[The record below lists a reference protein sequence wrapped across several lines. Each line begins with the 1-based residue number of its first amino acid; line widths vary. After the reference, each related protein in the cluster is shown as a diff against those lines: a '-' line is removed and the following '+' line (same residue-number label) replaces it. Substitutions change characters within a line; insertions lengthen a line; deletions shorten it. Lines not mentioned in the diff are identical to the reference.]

1 MKHYVHKLELDKA
14 RRASRSKAKS
24 ASERSLDISIDPL
37 INSSLEVEPSPEVV
51 TPAPSTGTVSADDPR
66 YARMAAELK
75 AIKDQLSALKEPPPL
90 IPDHRGVWL
99 APNDSEKKAALQA
112 EVEVMLEK
120 RALQPVHEPPPGF
133 YSRLFLVLE
142 TSNRPLGFEQIHQE
156 DALQDGHTEV
166 GSGIRERRGLH
177 DVPGSQGCLLPGSR
191 SPLQQ
196 EVSQGKVGFPDSS
209 IQDPLLRSVDSPS
222 SLHESLRPGL
232 DLGTQA
238 RHQTDKDDLPGNGVR
253 FPAGESLPVPGETRQ
268 PGPGDAPI
276 PGRCPKEGQ
285 GLAEI
290 SRSPGL
296 IREVGSAGQAQ
307 TQTSSVEPEG
317 PLVRGK
323 LPTEDNPG
331 VTSLQRSSP
340 LVVRQVEYVERDSVR
355 LPSSGD
361 TALHRR
367 IEGRVGSTS
376 PQGNSR
382 GEMVSGGKGPA
393 HQSSGAH
400 GSAEGIDNLRPPRSG
415 ELGSPHVRQRHGSSV
430 HQETRR
436 AKIKRFVRSHSSDP
450 GVGRRER
457 HSPIGQ
463 IHSRKEERLGGR
475 AKQERQDSGIRVV
488 PSPPNG
494 TGSPPSLGLPSDRLI
509 RHKTKREAPRVLLP
523 DTGSES
529 SLRRRLPAPLGQPR
543 RIRLSPLRDD
553 QTGAQQVKAVKVH
566 RDDFGSAL
574 VAGEGV
580 VCGSARPSHSPAVA
594 LTSKR
599 RPAKSTTLPKGVRKP
614 SGAEASRVEV
624 IKRLLRKEGFSDKT
638 ADRMSGYLRR
648 SSCVVYQAKWTTFVK
663 WCATQNLQ
671 PLDIAVHNIADFLV
685 HLRDDLGVS
694 IPAIKG
700 VRAALG
706 QVFQLKG
713 INLGTSRHISM
724 LIRSFEQTCDPRTSR
739 VPQWD
744 VAKVLKVLS
753 RPPYEPLKDVLDKD
767 LTLKAIFLLALASAK
782 RVSEL
787 HGLSFEVSHSKG
799 WKDMTFK
806 FLPEFVAK
814 TQNPAIADPRFEE
827 FSIPAIPRSG
837 NPSDLLLYPVRT
849 IRKYLSRTAKL
860 RPVVKSLFV
869 STGLVKKAVSKNTT
883 SFWLRQVIRRAYENE
898 GSTVPGT
905 PRPHDIR
912 GLSTSLAFGTNM
924 ALRAHVPSGVG
935 DPWNIQSQLRNYYV
949 IFLFVNVFLP
959 LTRFA
964 MLFLRAYC
972 AFEAELSCYPGE
984 SALPPSR
991 MAFVG
996 GFLFS

>member
-1 MKHYVHKLELDKA
+1 MAGQWGGPVDGYCSHGGIQDSLLV
-14 RRASRSKAKS
+14 RA
-24 ASERSLDISIDPL
+24 
-37 INSSLEVEPSPEVV
+37 
-51 TPAPSTGTVSADDPR
+51 APVDPR
-66 YARMAAELK
+66 SPRGMVSSQRLREEGSFTGRGGSYAGEKSPATRAQATAGILQQTLPGGES
-75 AIKDQLSALKEPPPL
+75 D
-90 IPDHRGVWL
+90 RG
-99 APNDSEKKAALQA
+99 
-112 EVEVMLEK
+112 
-120 RALQPVHEPPPGF
+120 
-133 YSRLFLVLE
+133 LE
-142 TSNRPLGFEQIHQE
+142 TSNRPLSFEQIHQE
-156 DALQDGHTEV
+156 DALQDGHTKV

-196 EVSQGKVGFPDSS
+196 EVSQGKVEFPDSS

-238 RHQTDKDDLPGNGVR
+238 RHQNDKVPRRLVVAFSLRGNFERTRESTDQFLQRTWDNHQFRKIPSGSHHQDDLPGNGVR

-268 PGPGDAPI
+268 PGPGDAPV

-317 PLVRGK
+317 PLVKGK

-355 LPSSGD
+355 LPSPGD

-376 PQGNSR
+376 PRGNSR

-415 ELGSPHVRQRHGSSV
+415 ELGSPH
-430 HQETRR
+430 
-436 AKIKRFVRSHSSDP
+436 
-450 GVGRRER
+450 
-457 HSPIGQ
+457 
-463 IHSRKEERLGGR
+463 IHSRKEERPGGR
-475 AKQERQDSGIRVV
+475 AKQERQNSGIRVV
-488 PSPPNG
+488 PSPPSG
-494 TGSPPSLGLPSDRLI
+494 TGSPPLLGLLSDRLI

-523 DTGSES
+523 DTGYES
-529 SLRRRLPAPLGQPR
+529 SLRRCLPAPLGQPR

-574 VAGEGV
+574 VAGERG

-599 RPAKSTTLPKGVRKP
+599 RPAKSTTLPKGARKP

-671 PLDIAVHNIADFLV
+671 PLDLAVHNIPDFLV

-724 LIRSFEQTCDPRTSR
+724 HIRSFEQACDPRTSR

-744 VAKVLKVLS
+744 VAKVLNVLS
-753 RPPYEPLKDVLDKD
+753 CPPYEPLKDVLDKD

-799 WKDMTFK
+799 WKF
-806 FLPEFVAK
+806 FPEFVAK

-827 FSIPAIPRSG
+827 FSIPAIPRSD
-837 NPSDLLLYPVRT
+837 NLSDLLLCPVRT

-869 STGLVKKAVSKNTT
+869 STGLVKKAVSKNTI

-924 ALRAHVPSGVG
+924 AVSQILRAGT
-935 DPWNIQSQLRNYYV
+935 WARQSTFTAHYLKDYTRKSLDTFSIGPV
-949 IFLFVNVFLP
+949 IA
-959 LTRFA
+959 A
-964 MLFLRAYC
+964 MQQ
-972 AFEAELSCYPGE
+972 
-984 SALPPSR
+984 
-991 MAFVG
+991 V
-996 GFLFS
+996 